1 MKEVQEGVRE
11 KEIVRIISD
20 EGYTGDLPQELRDRL
35 RESIIHNKGL
45 MARLAKL

>member
-1 MKEVQEGVRE
+1 MEEVQEGVRE
-11 KEIVRIISD
+11 EEIVRIISD
-20 EGYTGDLPQELRDRL
+20 EGYSGDLPQELRDRL